1 MPGAVE
7 QRPASA
13 SVPNRTPPGIGRLI
27 DAFLAGDT
35 TATTPRDSATVV
47 LLRDGP
53 GGVEV
58 YLLRRSVMVAYGGRY
73 VFPGG
78 LVDPADAA
86 RGLPW
91 AGPSP
96 REWATAL
103 DCDEVTAQA
112 LVCAAVRE
120 TFEECGVLLA
130 GPSATEV
137 IGAASGPDW
146 DADRSALLDHSLPFS
161 AFLLRRSLVVRSDLL
176 RGLARWITP
185 EWASRR
191 YDTRFFVAEVPP
203 GQSPRDIG
211 LESDSDV
218 WLPVSDALRG
228 YADGSLSLML
238 PTVTV
243 LRDIA
248 DAPTAHAALDAPRDL
263 SPTTFR
269 VVQED
274 GRVHVVT
281 SSRGRETY
289 AYPVRGDDGE
299 QQQ

>member
-1 MPGAVE
+1 MPGAVDE
-7 QRPASA
+7 RPVGAP
-13 SVPNRTPPGIGRLI
+13 VPNRAPAGIGPLI

-35 TATTPRDSATVV
+35 TAPTPRDSATVV
-47 LLRDGP
+47 LLRDGAA
-53 GGVEV
+53 GVEV
-58 YLLRRSVMVAYGGRY
+58 YLLRRASAMAAYGGQY

-86 RGLPW
+86 RELPW
-91 AGPSP
+91 AGPAP
-96 REWATAL
+96 REWAAAL

-137 IGAASGPDW
+137 LGAVSGPDW
-146 DADRSALLDHSLPFS
+146 DADRAALLDHSLSFS

-185 EWASRR
+185 EWARRR
-191 YDTRFFVAEVPP
+191 YDTRFFLAEVPA
-203 GQSPRDIG
+203 GQAPRDIG
-211 LESDSDV
+211 LESDGDM
-218 WLPVSDALRG
+218 WLPVSEALRA

-248 DAPTAHAALDAPRDL
+248 AAPTARAALQEERDL
-263 SPTTFR
+263 YPTTFR

-274 GRVHVVT
+274 GRVYVVT
-281 SSRGRETY
+281 ASRAGETY
-289 AYPVRGDDGE
+289 AYPVREG
-299 QQQ
+299 